1 MSAPS
6 RRYEVAFAPA
16 AERQLRKLPAAVR
29 ERIVRASE
37 RLRTDPRPPGVVKL
51 AGSDELYRIRAGDY
65 RIIYQI
71 ADDQL
76 IVIIARVAHRKDAYR
91 GT

>member
-1 MSAPS
+1 M
-6 RRYEVAFAPA
+6 FAPA
-16 AERQLRKLPAAVR
+16 AERQLRKLPAAAR

-37 RLRTDPRPPGVVKL
+37 RLATDPRPPGVMKL
-51 AGSDELYRIRAGDY
+51 AGTDELYRIRAGDY
-65 RIIYQI
+65 RLIYQI

-76 IVIIARVAHRKDAYR
+76 IVLIARVAHRKDVYR